1 MLAAAALSFMM
12 ILITGSINV
21 AGAAFFAPAISVYV
35 ICFAVFT
42 AGLKPTIVRT
52 AAVRLEHGHGRD
64 ALLYLRY
71 SFRISAAISL
81 AAAVILAVVSYPVC
95 SILSLQSNA
104 YLAFLMITPSVPA
117 LCMISILSAYFECAG
132 LKLIGITANIVLG
145 ILGFILALIAG
156 PRVRVYGDRIADLL
170 RSESYGSLYGA
181 AGAAAGLSAAS
192 LIVMLILL
200 VVYFMLRGTI
210 TENIL
215 KESIQT
221 SADNRRELIRLS
233 QTAPLYDV
241 LYYVLLLIPI
251 PAALLL
257 LNVFTKAAG
266 ADTDT
271 AVRTAGILFGRIFP
285 VLFIAGSICVSLFS
299 GMLTGIRNAADRE
312 DRRTIPQRSALLMRI
327 MVYLLI
333 PAAAYVFSAAQ
344 PLTAL
349 PGQAVETA
357 GAVIDS
363 ALLLRILSAGL
374 IFHVLSFAVSST
386 GLRSTRPGMFLL
398 PPGCALIIQ
407 VLVSFAGR
415 GKGDGLSAWIC
426 AAMAVSGFCSFIIA
440 CIVWRIAYGRSFPAR
455 TAPAVKIILT
465 GKVVVC
471 ALAGGAVS
479 LIISHFMYDSAGA
492 VITIAVSL
500 ILFLLVFNIA
510 AVITGA
516 ADIKIMKRIP
526 GGMAVIALAAR
537 FSN

>member
-52 AAVRLEHGHGRD
+52 ASVRLEHGHGRD

-71 SFRISAAISL
+71 SFRISAAISV
-81 AAAVILAVVSYPVC
+81 AAAVILAVVSFPVC
-95 SILSLQSNA
+95 SILSLQDNA

-132 LKLIGITANIVLG
+132 LKLIGIAANIALG
-145 ILGFILALIAG
+145 LLGLILALIAG
-156 PRVRVYGDRIADLL
+156 TRIRVYGDRIADLL

-192 LIVMLILL
+192 LIVMLILI
-200 VVYFMLRGTI
+200 VIYFLLRGTI

-221 SADNRRELIRLS
+221 SADNRRELLRLS
-233 QTAPLYDV
+233 QTAPLYDA
-241 LYYVLLLIPI
+241 LYYVLLLLAI

-257 LNVFTKAAG
+257 INVFTKAAG
-266 ADTDT
+266 SDTGT
-271 AVRTAGILFGRIFP
+271 AVRTAGILFGRILP
-285 VLFIAGSICVSLFS
+285 VLFIAGSLCVSLFS
-299 GMLTGIRNAADRE
+299 GMLAGLRNAVERE

-333 PAAAYVFSAAQ
+333 PAAVYVFSAAV

-349 PGQAVETA
+349 PGQTEETA
-357 GAVIDS
+357 GTLIDS
-363 ALLLRILSAGL
+363 ALLLRLLCAGL
-374 IFHVLSFAVSST
+374 IFHVLSFAISST
-386 GLRSTRPGMFLL
+386 GLRSTRPGLFLF
-398 PPGCALIIQ
+398 PPGCALVIQ
-407 VLVSFAGR
+407 ALVSFAGR
-415 GKGDGLSAWIC
+415 EKGDSLSAWIC
-426 AAMAVSGFCSFIIA
+426 AAITVSGICSFIIA
-440 CIVWRIAYGRSFPAR
+440 CIVWRITTGRGFPAR
-455 TAPAVKIILT
+455 TSPAVRVILT

-471 ALAGGAVS
+471 AVAGGAVS
-479 LIISHFMYDSAGA
+479 LIISHFMYSSAGA
-492 VITIAVSL
+492 VITIIVSL
-500 ILFLLVFNIA
+500 VLFLIVFNIA

-526 GGMAVIALAAR
+526 GGLAVIALAAR
-537 FSN
+537 FTD